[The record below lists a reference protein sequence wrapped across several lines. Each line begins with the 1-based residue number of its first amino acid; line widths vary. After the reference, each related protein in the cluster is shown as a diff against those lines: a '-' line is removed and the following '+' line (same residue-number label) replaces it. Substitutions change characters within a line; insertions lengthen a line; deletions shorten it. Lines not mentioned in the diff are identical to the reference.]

1 MQKKMVRFI
10 YIILGVVFILVLAL
24 PGSEHWMLSCPFYK
38 LTGWQCPFCGGQR
51 MLRALLY
58 GNLYDAFVLNPFL
71 FCSIPLFIIYMCRHK
86 LFSDKWLLVY
96 LILALLWGI
105 FRNIY
110 ICTL

>member
-1 MQKKMVRFI
+1 MVRFI

-24 PGSEHWMLSCPFYK
+24 PGSEHWMLSCLFYK